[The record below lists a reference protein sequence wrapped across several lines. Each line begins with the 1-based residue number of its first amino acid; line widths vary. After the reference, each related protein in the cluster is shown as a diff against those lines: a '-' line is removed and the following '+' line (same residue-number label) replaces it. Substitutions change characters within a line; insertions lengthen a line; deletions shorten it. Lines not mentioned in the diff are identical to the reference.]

1 MRILI
6 FPLMLLLALLLTF
19 NNFHSQLALPLWR
32 QAFFSPDERD
42 VSQMLFHYSM
52 LPRTLLSLLVGAGLG
67 LAGALFQQILRNPL
81 AEPSTLGVS
90 AGAQLGLTLATLYA
104 ASWGETGQQLA
115 TLAGAIVIGLLVMLV
130 ASGKRMSPV
139 TLILAGLMLGMYC
152 GAVKSLLALFNHDR
166 LQSLF
171 IWSSG
176 MLNQNDWSNVTFLW
190 PRMLLAVLLIALM
203 IRPLNL
209 LGLEDGVV
217 RNLGMRLALV
227 RFSGLMLAVVL
238 SAMLVSVAGVIG
250 FIGLFA
256 PVIARLFGAR
266 RLPARLALS
275 TLTGAVLL
283 LISDQAV
290 MLLATVWIEIPTG
303 AATALVGAPV
313 MLWLLTRLRHQ
324 QVSGSERSPA
334 RQKERA
340 LTPALLMAI
349 VLLMVVMI
357 VLALFS
363 GDALSSWVD
372 SQAVWQFRWPRV
384 VAALAAGA
392 MLAAAGTLIQ
402 RMTGNAMASPEVLG
416 VSAGAACAMVL
427 LMFLVPGDNVIWQ
440 FPAGCLGAALTL
452 MVILLLAQRGGLS
465 PTRMLLTG
473 VALSTVYGTFLTLF
487 LVSGDPRISSV
498 LSWLSGSTYR
508 VTATQA
514 SWTAAL
520 ALLLLLLTPLL
531 ARWLTIL
538 PLGSFTAQAIG
549 IPLKRSRILIL
560 LLASALIAAA
570 TLCVGPLSFIGLM
583 APHLARMAGFR
594 RAMPQLMVAIAAG
607 AGLMLLADG
616 IGRVIIFPYQIP
628 AGLLAT
634 FLGAPWFIWLLRRA

>member
-1 MRILI
+1 MKILI
-6 FPLMLLLALLLTF
+6 FPLILLMALLLTF
-19 NNFHSQLALPLWR
+19 SNFHSQLALPLWR
-32 QAFFSPDERD
+32 QAFFTPDELD
-42 VSQMLFHYSM
+42 ISQMLFHYSM

-166 LQSLF
+166 LQNLF

-176 MLNQNDWSNVTFLW
+176 MLNQNDWSQVNFLW
-190 PRMLLAVLLIALM
+190 PRMLLAILLVVLM

-227 RFSGLMLAVVL
+227 RFSGLMLAVIL
-238 SAMLVSVAGVIG
+238 SAMLVSVAGMIG

-275 TLTGAVLL
+275 ALTGAVLL

-290 MLLATVWIEIPTG
+290 MLLARVWIEIPTG

-324 QVSGSERSPA
+324 QVSGEHRHSSH
-334 RQKERA
+334 KERA
-340 LTPALLMAI
+340 LTPALLAA
-349 VLLMVVMI
+349 VFLLLVMMVM
-357 VLALFS
+357 LALFS
-363 GDALSSWVD
+363 GDALSRWVD

-427 LMFLVPGDNVIWQ
+427 LMFFVPGNNVIWQ

-473 VALSTVYGTFLTLF
+473 VALSTVYGTLLTLF

-508 VTATQA
+508 VTASQA

-531 ARWLTIL
+531 SRWLTIL

-549 IPLKRSRILIL
+549 IPLKRSRMLIL

-570 TLCVGPLSFIGLM
+570 TLCVGPLSFVGLM

-594 RAMPQLMVAIAAG
+594 RAMPQLLVAIVAG

-616 IGRVIIFPYQIP
+616 VGRIIIFPYQIP

-634 FLGAPWFIWLLRRA
+634 FIGAPWFIWLLRRA

>member
-1 MRILI
+1 MKKLIL
-6 FPLMLLLALLLTF
+6 PLLILAALLLTLI
-19 NNFHSQLALPLWR
+19 NLHSQLPLSGWQ
-32 QAFFSPDERD
+32 QAILTPDERD
-42 VSQMLFHYSM
+42 IGQMLFYYSM
-52 LPRTLLSLLVGAGLG
+52 LPRTVMALLVGAGLG

-90 AGAQLGLTLATLYA
+90 AGAQLGMTLATLYA
-104 ASWGETGQQLA
+104 AGSGETGQQLA
-115 TLAGAIVIGLLVMLV
+115 GLVGAMAVGVLVLTV

-139 TLILAGLMLGMYC
+139 TLILAGLMLGLYC
-152 GAVKSLLALFNHDR
+152 GAVNSLLGLFNHDR
-166 LQSLF
+166 LQNIF

-176 MLNQNDWSNVTFLW
+176 MLNQNDWHHVHYLW
-190 PRMLLAVLLIALM
+190 PRMLAAALLIGLM

-209 LGLEDGVV
+209 LGLEDSVV
-217 RNLGMRLALV
+217 RNLGMRLTLV
-227 RFSGLMLAVVL
+227 RFSGLTIAVAL

-256 PVIARLFGAR
+256 PLMARLSGAR
-266 RLPARLALS
+266 RLWQRLLLAALI
-275 TLTGAVLL
+275 GALLL

-290 MLLATVWIEIPTG
+290 MLLSRIWIEIPTG
-303 AATALVGAPV
+303 AATAMVGAPV

-324 QVSGSERSPA
+324 QLSAERG
-334 RQKERA
+334 QQIQQETA
-340 LTPALLMAI
+340 LTPMLLVGVI
-349 VLLMVVMI
+349 LLLLVMVG
-357 VLALFS
+357 LALFS
-363 GDALSSWVD
+363 GDSMSLWVD

-384 VAALAAGA
+384 LAALAAGA

-416 VSAGAACAMVL
+416 VSAGSACAMVL
-427 LMFLVPGDNVIWQ
+427 LMFFVPGDNRFWQ
-440 FPAGCLGAALTL
+440 FPAGCAGAALTL
-452 MVILLLAQRGGLS
+452 LLILLLAQRGGLS

-508 VTATQA
+508 VSASQA

-520 ALLLLLLTPLL
+520 ALLLLLMTPLL

-538 PLGSFTAQAIG
+538 PLGGFTAQAIG
-549 IPLKRSRILIL
+549 IPVGRSRLLIL

-570 TLCVGPLSFIGLM
+570 TLCVGPLSFVGLM

-594 RAMPQLMVAIAAG
+594 RAMPQLLIAILAG
-607 AGLMLLADG
+607 SGLMLLADG
-616 IGRVIIFPYQIP
+616 LGRVIIFPYQIP